1 MAGTALTIKLSGM
14 GWLQFNGRKE
24 LLILKI
30 RADIVKRFAELE
42 REMWTLEIIKGDFG
56 PHVEEVKWQKWASRV
71 IAVLDSTF
79 RRDSRYSQNFDM
91 AYKNCIGYASE
102 IEQLKGIF
110 LGAKDDV
117 DAGYLHSVETLLS
130 GEFFGDFLVM
140 AKKSL
145 EEGHKDFAA
154 VLASAALEDVLK
166 KYARLQDLDVDDKVM
181 QDVVNALKSKGLVT
195 GPQKSLLDIMPK
207 IRDYAMHAN
216 WEKIT
221 PQDVGSLIGYVE
233 QFLLTYFSD

>member
-1 MAGTALTIKLSGM
+1 M
-14 GWLQFNGRKE
+14 
-24 LLILKI
+24 KI
-30 RADIVKRFAELE
+30 RTDIVKRFAELE
-42 REMWTLEIIKGDFG
+42 QEMQALEVIKGDYG

-71 IAVLDSTF
+71 IAILDSTF
-79 RRDSRYSQNFDM
+79 GRNSRYSQNFEV
-91 AYKNCIGYASE
+91 AYKNCRGYASE
-102 IEQLKGIF
+102 IEPLKGIF

-145 EEGHKDFAA
+145 EEGNKDVAA

-166 KYARLQDLDVDDKVM
+166 KYARSQDLDVDDKVM

-195 GPQKSLLDIMPK
+195 GAQKSLLDTMPK

-221 PQDVGSLIGYVE
+221 PQDVGSLIGYID
-233 QFLLTYFSD
+233 QFLLAYFSG

>member
-1 MAGTALTIKLSGM
+1 MAGTALTLRLAVM

-24 LLILKI
+24 LVILKI

-42 REMWTLEIIKGDFG
+42 HEMQTLEIIKGDFG

-79 RRDSRYSQNFDM
+79 SRDSRYSQNFEV
-91 AYKNCIGYASE
+91 AYKNCRGYASE
-102 IEQLKGIF
+102 IEPLKGIF
-110 LGAKDDV
+110 LGAKDDI

-145 EEGHKDFAA
+145 VEGHKDVAA

-166 KYARLQDLDVDDKVM
+166 KYARLHDLDVDDKVM